1 MASVPTNA
9 VGARRG
15 RYGVRN
21 RRVAARSVMWDPNDA
36 AASIPPTITTDT
48 PTTGRSSLSGTWNG
62 SASEVGSGAG
72 YYSTGESLRIN
83 DDGTWILTERRG
95 GGADVKYSGTLTVHG
110 NTVVF
115 SGPTRDAGCPSRSPA
130 AGSTAW
136 CASIRRAQS
145 CSNSLVLSHSVAP
158 E

>member
-1 MASVPTNA
+1 MTNRSIA
-9 VGARRG
+9 VLSTAL
-15 RYGVRN
+15 
-21 RRVAARSVMWDPNDA
+21 VAALLAGCASDPAANDA

-115 SGPTRDAGCPSRSPA
+115 SEANSRRWMSLTKSGRRLYGLVRLNSQGPVMLEFTRVEP
-130 AGSTAW
+130 
-136 CASIRRAQS
+136 
-145 CSNSLVLSHSVAP
+145 
-158 E
+158 